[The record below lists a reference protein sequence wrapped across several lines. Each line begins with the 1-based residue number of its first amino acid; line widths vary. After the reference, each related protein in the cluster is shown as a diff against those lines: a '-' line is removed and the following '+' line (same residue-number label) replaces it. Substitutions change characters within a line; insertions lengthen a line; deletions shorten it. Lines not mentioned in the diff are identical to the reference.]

1 MYNNINTGAT
11 VVIREIKSILA
22 VMQSLAQKQEI
33 PILQDWARKIR
44 DVLLVSIIQQG
55 DVIPYLFVWGF
66 NGSPLHYFI
75 SQWNDYNII
84 VIVAIFFF
92 AYNLIGIFQPLNE
105 NCQFN
110 YNDFARIEFSR
121 FVYKIRN
128 ISYQML
134 W

>member
-75 SQWNDYNII
+75 SQ
-84 VIVAIFFF
+84 
-92 AYNLIGIFQPLNE
+92 
-105 NCQFN
+105 
-110 YNDFARIEFSR
+110 
-121 FVYKIRN
+121 
-128 ISYQML
+128 
-134 W
+134 